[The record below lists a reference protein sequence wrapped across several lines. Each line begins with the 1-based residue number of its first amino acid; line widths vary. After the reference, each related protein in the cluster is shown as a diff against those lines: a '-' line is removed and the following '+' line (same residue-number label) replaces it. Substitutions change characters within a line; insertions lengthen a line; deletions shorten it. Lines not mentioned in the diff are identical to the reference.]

1 MDEGFGHF
9 YNLEFDQALAD
20 FDQAIAKDPN
30 DPDLHNHAAEFWR
43 PIALAVAL
51 GALMAR
57 AGFAWGAWMRKV
69 RR

>member
-1 MDEGFGHF
+1 MSPAARNWVFGSGYF
-9 YNLEFDQALAD
+9 PFFVPSDIDWVRNVFTQ
-20 FDQAIAKDPN
+20 DPN
-30 DPDLHNHAAEFWR
+30 GTEIWR